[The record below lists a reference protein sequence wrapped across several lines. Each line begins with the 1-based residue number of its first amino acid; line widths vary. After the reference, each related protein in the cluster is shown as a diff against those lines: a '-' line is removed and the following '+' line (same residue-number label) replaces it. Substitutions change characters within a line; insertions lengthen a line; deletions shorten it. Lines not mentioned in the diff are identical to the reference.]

1 MGGCYR
7 QMPGR
12 GRRHIMEFML
22 PDQDVQGVESPQ
34 LLQVTVS
41 RRLSTSAAEKGVPH
55 PGHLNC

>member
-1 MGGCYR
+1 
-7 QMPGR
+7 
-12 GRRHIMEFML
+12 MEFML